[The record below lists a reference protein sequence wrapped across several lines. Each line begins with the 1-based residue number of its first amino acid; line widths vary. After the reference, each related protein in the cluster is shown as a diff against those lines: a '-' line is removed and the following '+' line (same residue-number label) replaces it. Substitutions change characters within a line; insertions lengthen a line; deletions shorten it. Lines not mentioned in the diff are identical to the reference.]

1 MYRPFNA
8 AQDRELG
15 AQSGAVMRSF
25 GGLQAL
31 CLIVLALGVQGV
43 AAAPGEIVLPD
54 GDVIKKLPCRPSKY
68 SSQPVCPAIVL
79 VKPKP
84 APNSQPKLKPQLKP
98 QLQQTPVVSARV
110 EAAQKPAFS
119 PLSAELLSIARQVEL
134 GTVACELGVSVTVT
148 ALTNSPGYFHVS
160 GQKFKFQMVPIVSS
174 TGAIRLE
181 DAQAGA
187 VWLQL
192 PEKSMLMSQKRGV
205 RLADACVTPVQA
217 QTASSSAANP
227 SPGLLDEHPPTVSA
241 DTSGVLMTSTRAVAQ
256 SAE

>member
-1 MYRPFNA
+1 MSRPFNA
-8 AQDRELG
+8 AQDRALG
-15 AQSGAVMRSF
+15 AQSGAVMRSM
-25 GGLQAL
+25 GGLPAL
-31 CLIVLALGVQGV
+31 CLIVLALGVQDI
-43 AAAPGEIVLPD
+43 AAAQDEIVLPD
-54 GDVIKKLPCRPSKY
+54 GGVIKKLPCRPSKY

-84 APNSQPKLKPQLKP
+84 VANSNPISHPKTKPEPLVSA
-98 QLQQTPVVSARV
+98 PVVTVKA
-110 EAAQKPAFS
+110 PALS
-119 PLSAELLSIARQVEL
+119 PLSTELLSIARLVEL
-134 GTVACELGVSVTVT
+134 GTVACELGVFVSVT

-160 GQKFKFQMVPIVSS
+160 GHQFKFQMVPVLSN

-181 DAQAGA
+181 DARAGA

-227 SPGLLDEHPPTVSA
+227 APGLLDAHPPTGSA
-241 DTSGVLMTSTRAVAQ
+241 DTSGVLMTSTQAVAQ